1 MGLLPAIGG
10 RYQFAPGIS
19 IGYYEQDLRWER
31 ANRTPMQ
38 VISAAYPNMKEKDI
52 IKALFRCGVSNE
64 HCKQEIGTL
73 SGGEQSKVKLCRMLL
88 TPVNFLILDE
98 PTNHLDAETK
108 DSLRD
113 ALIEFEG
120 GMIVVSHE
128 ESFYRD
134 WADDIFNIE
143 RCK

>member
-1 MGLLPAIGG
+1 
-10 RYQFAPGIS
+10 
-19 IGYYEQDLRWER
+19 
-31 ANRTPMQ
+31 
-38 VISAAYPNMKEKDI
+38 MKEKDI